1 MIDSIYPQDL
11 AAVQIARLQ
20 AENALKMAEV
30 AQLKVFI
37 KYGLTEADS
46 FDVGTGKITRAPKE
60 DEVLP

>member
-1 MIDSIYPQDL
+1 MNDTIHPQDL

-20 AENALKMAEV
+20 AENALKTAEA
-30 AQLKVFI
+30 AQLRLFI